1 MDNWFNSKWFV
12 RGISLAFAILLYVF
26 VNVETTTQSD
36 SLIPGGTDTDKVQ
49 TLNDVPVSIR
59 IDGDRYV
66 VSGVP
71 EFVTVS
77 LEGPNSVLTAVVMQR
92 NFELYVDLEDLGEGT
107 HTVDIEYARIPD
119 EISVYIEPKTI
130 DVSIEER
137 ATEEFVVDVDFI
149 NIDKLPEGYELGEP
163 EINPETV
170 TITSSRSIIDQ
181 IAIVK
186 VYIDVAGLTEPINN
200 REVPVNVYD
209 SQGNGLSVRI
219 APESVVV
226 SVDIYNPSKV
236 VPIEVTTTGELAEN
250 LTLQSLTPEIDEIE
264 IFAVTEVLETIE
276 VIKTEEI
283 DLSEITESTSVD
295 VKLDL
300 PAGVQVADE
309 EITVNVD
316 IEKTETFED
325 VPIEYEALGNGQD
338 LTFLN
343 PSDPF
348 MSMTIIGD
356 DKDVNEL
363 SRDDFQLFINIK
375 DLGEGEHRV
384 PVVIE
389 GPDYIEASVEFEE
402 VMIQI
407 ISE

>member
-250 LTLQSLTPEIDEIE
+250 LTLQSLTSEIDEIE